1 MKIKENTTPLIF
13 SSSDDKNH
21 KNEIDSILL
30 KRQQNF
36 SNEENFSEIK
46 EKTMSEELSQGLNFR
61 NKIFMK
67 KRIKQNINIEVIQSL
82 KNKLTIPLELFEKCE
97 NMSVELSKFSQI
109 LSSFRTQ
116 EINQKYLGLVGIR
129 KLLLLSPS
137 PIQELIDIGIVPEI
151 ISLLDN
157 SPPEFQYEALRC
169 LTIISE
175 GTSDQVNVIVTKG
188 VIPKIVKLM
197 DSSIEELK
205 IEACFIIGNLAND
218 CPKVRDLLIKEKAYD
233 KLLTILSSTNLNSLI
248 KQCIEALKCFFIRMK
263 PIPPYNIAKKA
274 FKSIAKAMSK
284 LKQDSDF
291 LLDVLSILSFM
302 TDNYKDAI
310 KDFLEFDLI
319 ENIIKCLDIDDEY
332 IQLLGLRIIGNIASG
347 NANQTQLLIDHNV
360 LNYLKKALLNPSK
373 AVRKET
379 AWIVSN
385 IAAGT
390 QKQIEKLI
398 SDGFLPVLEH
408 IIETDEIIIV
418 KECIWA
424 VCNFTSVENP
434 EYLKKILKQNILLII
449 NKFLKM
455 DNAKYLAVSLE
466 ALNNLLAFGRQNC
479 TNGINPI
486 VVEMDNIGMCDI
498 LEKLQYHPVE
508 VVYEKT
514 LKILETFFETQFVE

>member
-1 MKIKENTTPLIF
+1 
-13 SSSDDKNH
+13 
-21 KNEIDSILL
+21 
-30 KRQQNF
+30 
-36 SNEENFSEIK
+36 
-46 EKTMSEELSQGLNFR
+46 
-61 NKIFMK
+61 
-67 KRIKQNINIEVIQSL
+67 
-82 KNKLTIPLELFEKCE
+82 
-97 NMSVELSKFSQI
+97 
-109 LSSFRTQ
+109 
-116 EINQKYLGLVGIR
+116 
-129 KLLLLSPS
+129 
-137 PIQELIDIGIVPEI
+137 
-151 ISLLDN
+151 
-157 SPPEFQYEALRC
+157 
-169 LTIISE
+169 
-175 GTSDQVNVIVTKG
+175 
-188 VIPKIVKLM
+188 
-197 DSSIEELK
+197 
-205 IEACFIIGNLAND
+205 
-218 CPKVRDLLIKEKAYD
+218 
-233 KLLTILSSTNLNSLI
+233 
-248 KQCIEALKCFFIRMK
+248 MK

-274 FKSIAKAMSK
+274 FKSIAKSMTK
-284 LKQDSDF
+284 LQGDSDF
-291 LLDVLSILSFM
+291 LLDALSILSFM

-310 KDFLEFDLI
+310 KDFLELDLI

-455 DNAKYLAVSLE
+455 SNAKYLAVSLE
-466 ALNNLLAFGRQNC
+466 ALNNLLAFGRKSC
-479 TNGINPI
+479 PNGINPI
-486 VVEMDNIGMCDI
+486 VVEMDKIGMCDI